1 MQVRHRGRARGNGPA
16 GWVLT
21 GLASCLLAAGCSAAA
36 GTAGDS
42 AGPISS
48 SLPSPPT
55 STVANAASSS
65 AATSAVASPSTAT
78 PTSSQR
84 PQQTIEQV
92 DLGSLSYV
100 VGADRRSV
108 ALTGGTATDELGRI
122 TTLKNTVYAD
132 ADGDGFPD
140 AAVEIAVAD
149 GNGYE
154 ALWYI
159 VLWDRATQSPVQFQD
174 PFARTFRC
182 GDVVDSVTAA
192 TRGFT
197 VAEHRTEGELASCA
211 DQPPVAITRTVGIRD
226 GWLAE
231 LSPAMGYGGI
241 CPHAIGDDGSHVPPG
256 NLRIG
261 PSADAPRIGD
271 TAKGAW
277 LLAPQDGADSG
288 TPGWRLMGYSTTDT
302 VESWYSACAWVEG

>member
-1 MQVRHRGRARGNGPA
+1 M
-16 GWVLT
+16 
-21 GLASCLLAAGCSAAA
+21 
-36 GTAGDS
+36 
-42 AGPISS
+42 
-48 SLPSPPT
+48 
-55 STVANAASSS
+55 
-65 AATSAVASPSTAT
+65 
-78 PTSSQR
+78 
-84 PQQTIEQV
+84 
-92 DLGSLSYV
+92 SYV
-100 VGADRRSV
+100 VGADRRTV
-108 ALTGGTATDELGRI
+108 ALTGGTATDDLGRI
-122 TTLKNTVYAD
+122 TTVKNTVYSD

-159 VLWDRATQSPVQFQD
+159 VLWDRATQTAVQVPD

-197 VAEHRTEGELASCA
+197 VTEHRTEGDLASCA

-231 LSPAMGYGGI
+231 LSPATGYGGI
-241 CPHAIGDDGSHVPPG
+241 CPHAIGDDGSHVPPA

-261 PSADAPRIGD
+261 PSTDAPRIGD

-277 LLAPQDGADSG
+277 LLAPPYGTDAG

-302 VESWYSACAWVEG
+302 VETWYSACAWVEG